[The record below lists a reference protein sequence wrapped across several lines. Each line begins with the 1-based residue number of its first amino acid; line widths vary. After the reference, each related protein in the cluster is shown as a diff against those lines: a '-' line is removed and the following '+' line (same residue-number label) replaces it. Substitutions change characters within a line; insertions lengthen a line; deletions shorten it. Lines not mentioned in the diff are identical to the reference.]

1 MRKFRLLL
9 VTAVMAAALAIPAH
23 AASVGAAQVHASTL
37 NLRSAP
43 TTSAAVLTTAKND
56 TMVVVGDKSNAAWYK
71 VVCRGFTGYMNA
83 DYLAFSETLEGNFGN
98 GTVRGS
104 SVALREEPNLFS
116 ANLGYCKAGT
126 TVQIVGVSGSWY
138 KVRYGTA
145 TGYIHSDN
153 VALTPASYSAK
164 AETDAKLSAADTETK
179 AGDTLV
185 AAAMKYLG
193 CPYVYGGTSPSGF
206 DCSGFVQY
214 VCSECGITVTRTAA
228 SMYGGDGVS
237 VDKSALE
244 PGDLVFFSSSS
255 ESIGHVGIYIGDGQ
269 FIHASNPSTG
279 VIISPLDMD
288 YWAAN
293 YIGAKRVVS
302 ADPADSGSAAASA
315 SPSASPAATGS
326 SVKPTAN

>member
-206 DCSGFVQY
+206 DCSGFTSYVFKNTVGSIPRVAQAQY
-214 VCSECGITVTRTAA
+214 DATTR
-228 SMYGGDGVS
+228 VS
-237 VDKSALE
+237 RDDLL
-244 PGDLVFFSSSS
+244 PGDLVFFGSSTSS
-255 ESIGHVGIYIGDGQ
+255 ISHVGIYVGSNQ
-269 FIHASNPSTG
+269 FIHAPSTG
-279 VIISPLDMD
+279 D
-288 YWAAN
+288 
-293 YIGAKRVVS
+293 VVKYS
-302 ADPADSGSAAASA
+302 SL
-315 SPSASPAATGS
+315 TGS
-326 SVKPTAN
+326 YATRYQGAGRVIFE